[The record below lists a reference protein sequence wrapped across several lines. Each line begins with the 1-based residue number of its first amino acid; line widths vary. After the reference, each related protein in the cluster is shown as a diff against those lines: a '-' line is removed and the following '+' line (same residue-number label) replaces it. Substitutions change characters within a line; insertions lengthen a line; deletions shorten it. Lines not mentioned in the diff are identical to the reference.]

1 MNYVEWLRVRG
12 CLKWTAIVLVVGV
25 GLVLFARF
33 TYLDI
38 RPHAAGFSGVF
49 IADKDLP
56 AFERESRQ
64 TQSKLADGTV
74 RTVIDNPARGIR
86 VTIDDHGYW
95 GKHVEV
101 FEKNPPAGVHAK
113 KINFGDIHAQRL
125 MVPGGS
131 LVKIDTGA
139 LVPEDLS
146 YYFILATLV
155 ALIVATILG
164 APFARENEGHLELA
178 LTKPISRVNLALQT
192 IATDFAGIAAAFVM
206 TVIFLIV
213 GHTIFE
219 APNYTYGPND
229 TIVLAIG
236 LLGACSWYALLNAS
250 TASMKRS
257 YGGVLGCAWPIA
269 LGIGGIAHAPLGDSP
284 LAGFIRWIASALS
297 WLFPTSY
304 LHLASMSGIGSEER
318 TQTLTSSSLTPE
330 TILIILAVL
339 ALVYGAAAIF
349 QWRRVE
355 A

>member
-12 CLKWTAIVLVVGV
+12 CLKWTAIVLVVCV
-25 GLVLFARF
+25 AFLLFGRF

-56 AFERESRQ
+56 AFERESKE
-64 TQSKLADGTV
+64 TQSKLADGTA
-74 RTVIDNPARGIR
+74 RTVIDNPGQGIR

-101 FEKNPPAGVHAK
+101 FEKNPPSGVHAT
-113 KINFGDIHAQRL
+113 KINFGDIHAQRI

-139 LVPEDLS
+139 LVPEDLN
-146 YYFILATLV
+146 YYFILATFA

-192 IATDFAGIAAAFVM
+192 IGTDFAGIVAAWAM
-206 TVIFLIV
+206 TVIFLII

-229 TIVLAIG
+229 TIVIAIG
-236 LLGACSWYALLNAS
+236 LLGAFSWYALLNAS
-250 TASMKRS
+250 TASMKRA
-257 YGGVLGCAWPIA
+257 YGGILGCAWPVA
-269 LGIGGIAHAPLGDSP
+269 LGLSGVAHAPLGDSP
-284 LAGFIRWIASALS
+284 LAGFIRWAGTTLS

-304 LHLASMSGIGSEER
+304 LHLASMSGVGSER
-318 TQTLTSSSLTPE
+318 GRAMTSSLSPE
-330 TILIILAVL
+330 TIVVILAVL
-339 ALVYGAAAIF
+339 ALVYGAAAIY